1 MADGGLDALGAPLV
15 FPGPSSSR
23 VSGRTVLAIA
33 LASNRGLLRCCTE
46 HSSRRTEAMNF
57 SDWIQFIAAAATMIL
72 LVLAAVSDITRYRIP
87 NAIVYAIVAAF
98 AVGAIFNFTW
108 PAIVWPVLAGV
119 AMFLLGAGLFALG
132 LFGGGDVKLIA
143 AMALWTGFADLPRFL
158 LIMGAAGGLLGLV
171 LLLKRR
177 RRQPATAGTAPA
189 EPAAAEAVAAA
200 APTSEATLE
209 APRPTRKS
217 HIPYGVG
224 IAVAGLDFFLI
235 SQHSPFAPYWPWMQ

>member
-1 MADGGLDALGAPLV
+1 
-15 FPGPSSSR
+15 
-23 VSGRTVLAIA
+23 
-33 LASNRGLLRCCTE
+33 
-46 HSSRRTEAMNF
+46 MNF
-57 SDWIQFIAAAATMIL
+57 SDWIQLIAAAATMIL
-72 LVLAAVSDITRYRIP
+72 LIAAAASDITRYRIP
-87 NAIVYAIVAAF
+87 NTIVYAIVAAF
-98 AVGAIFNFTW
+98 AVGAIFNFAW
-108 PAIVWPVLAGV
+108 PAIVWPLLAGV

-177 RRQPATAGTAPA
+177 RQQPATVSSASAPTESSA
-189 EPAAAEAVAAA
+189 TETPVAAA
-200 APTSEATLE
+200 PIPESPASD

-224 IAVAGLDFFLI
+224 IAIAGLDFFLI
-235 SQHSPFAPYWPWMQ
+235 SQHSPLAPLWPWMQ

>member
-1 MADGGLDALGAPLV
+1 
-15 FPGPSSSR
+15 
-23 VSGRTVLAIA
+23 
-33 LASNRGLLRCCTE
+33 
-46 HSSRRTEAMNF
+46 MNF
-57 SDWIQFIAAAATMIL
+57 SDWIQLIAAAATMIL
-72 LVLAAVSDITRYRIP
+72 LIAAAASDITRYRIP
-87 NAIVYAIVAAF
+87 NIIVYAIVAAF
-98 AVGAIFNFTW
+98 AVGAIFNFAW

-158 LIMGAAGGLLGLV
+158 LIMGAAGGLIGLI

-177 RRQPATAGTAPA
+177 RQQPAMASSAPA
-189 EPAAAEAVAAA
+189 PTESSAAEAAVAAA
-200 APTSEATLE
+200 PTPETPASQ

-224 IAVAGLDFFLI
+224 IAIAGLDFFLI
-235 SQHSPFAPYWPWMQ
+235 SQHSPFAPLWPWMP

>member
-1 MADGGLDALGAPLV
+1 
-15 FPGPSSSR
+15 
-23 VSGRTVLAIA
+23 
-33 LASNRGLLRCCTE
+33 
-46 HSSRRTEAMNF
+46 MNF
-57 SDWIQFIAAAATMIL
+57 SDWIQLIAAAATMIL
-72 LVLAAVSDITRYRIP
+72 LIAAAASDITRYRIP
-87 NAIVYAIVAAF
+87 NIIVYAIVAAF
-98 AVGAIFNFTW
+98 AVGAIFNFAW

-177 RRQPATAGTAPA
+177 RQQPAMASSAPT
-189 EPAAAEAVAAA
+189 ESSAAETALAA
-200 APTSEATLE
+200 APTPETPASG

-224 IAVAGLDFFLI
+224 IAIAGLDFFLI
-235 SQHSPFAPYWPWMQ
+235 SQHSPLAPLWPWMQ

>member
-1 MADGGLDALGAPLV
+1 
-15 FPGPSSSR
+15 
-23 VSGRTVLAIA
+23 
-33 LASNRGLLRCCTE
+33 
-46 HSSRRTEAMNF
+46 MNF
-57 SDWIQFIAAAATMIL
+57 SDWIQLIAAAATMIL
-72 LVLAAVSDITRYRIP
+72 LIAAAASDITRYRIP
-87 NAIVYAIVAAF
+87 NIIVYAIVAAF
-98 AVGAIFNFTW
+98 AVGAIFNFAW

-177 RRQPATAGTAPA
+177 RQQPASSAPA
-189 EPAAAEAVAAA
+189 PTGSSAAEAAVAV
-200 APTSEATLE
+200 APTPETPTSD

-224 IAVAGLDFFLI
+224 IAIAGLDFFLI
-235 SQHSPFAPYWPWMQ
+235 SQHSPLAPLWPWMQ

>member
-1 MADGGLDALGAPLV
+1 
-15 FPGPSSSR
+15 
-23 VSGRTVLAIA
+23 
-33 LASNRGLLRCCTE
+33 
-46 HSSRRTEAMNF
+46 MNF

-72 LVLAAVSDITRYRIP
+72 LVMAAVSDLTRYRIP
-87 NAIVYAIVAAF
+87 NTIVYAIVAAF
-98 AVGAIFNFTW
+98 AVGAIFNFAW

-158 LIMGAAGGLLGLV
+158 LIMGAAGGLIGLI

-177 RRQPATAGTAPA
+177 RQQPAMAGSAPA
-189 EPAAAEAVAAA
+189 PTESSAAEAAATA
-200 APTSEATLE
+200 VPTPETPAPEAR
-209 APRPTRKS
+209 RPTRKS

-224 IAVAGLDFFLI
+224 IAIAGLDFFLI
-235 SQHSPFAPYWPWMQ
+235 SQHSPLAPLWPWMQ

>member
-1 MADGGLDALGAPLV
+1 M
-15 FPGPSSSR
+15 
-23 VSGRTVLAIA
+23 I
-33 LASNRGLLRCCTE
+33 
-46 HSSRRTEAMNF
+46 F
-57 SDWIQFIAAAATMIL
+57 SDWIQILAAATTVML
-72 LVLAAVSDITRYRIP
+72 LIVAAASDVARYRIP
-87 NAIVYAIVAAF
+87 NTIVYAIVAAF
-98 AVGAIFNFTW
+98 AVGAIFNFAW

-158 LIMGAAGGLLGLV
+158 LIMGAAGGLIGLV

-177 RRQPATAGTAPA
+177 RQQPAMASSAATPV
-189 EPAAAEAVAAA
+189 EPSATHAAVAAA
-200 APTSEATLE
+200 PTPQTPASE